1 MKMQKK
7 REKTELL
14 ESSEKTTE
22 IVNHRITTQKLN
34 ENAKKERK
42 TELLESSEKTTEI
55 VNHGITTQK
64 FNENAKKRKNRIT

>member
-22 IVNHRITTQKLN
+22 IVNHRITTQK
-34 ENAKKERK
+34 
-42 TELLESSEKTTEI
+42 
-55 VNHGITTQK
+55 
-64 FNENAKKRKNRIT
+64 FNENAKKKKKNRIMCAVQKVWPQLL

>member
-7 REKTELL
+7 RE
-14 ESSEKTTE
+14 
-22 IVNHRITTQKLN
+22 
-34 ENAKKERK
+34 K

>member
-22 IVNHRITTQKLN
+22 IVNHRITTQK
-34 ENAKKERK
+34 
-42 TELLESSEKTTEI
+42 
-55 VNHGITTQK
+55 
-64 FNENAKKRKNRIT
+64 FNENANEKIGLCGVARALNQISENGPWSKKLGHPWSR